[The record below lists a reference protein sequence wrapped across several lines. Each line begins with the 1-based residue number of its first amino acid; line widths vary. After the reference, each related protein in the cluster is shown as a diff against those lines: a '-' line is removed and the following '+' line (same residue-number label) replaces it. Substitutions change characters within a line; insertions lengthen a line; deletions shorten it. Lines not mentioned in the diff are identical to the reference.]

1 MLHRRGDSLVSAEAA
16 SRIAGSIPGARL
28 ELLEGEAH
36 VHSVGDV
43 DTLAERILAFTSGSG
58 TRASAQLSRREAEVL
73 ELVVEGYRNAEVAER
88 PVLSVRTVER
98 HLLNAYMKLGVRG
111 RTEAAA
117 RWRRSDTDEM
127 PPTA

>member
-1 MLHRRGDSLVSAEAA
+1 M
-16 SRIAGSIPGARL
+16 
-28 ELLEGEAH
+28 
-36 VHSVGDV
+36 HSVGDV

-88 PVLSVRTVER
+88 LVLSVRTVER
-98 HLLNAYMKLGVRG
+98 HLLNAYLKLGVRG

-117 RWRRSDTDEM
+117 RWRRQGPGGTE
-127 PPTA
+127 PRA